1 MFTLENFLIF
11 LLGLIVG
18 KLMANL
24 LTFGKSLLM
33 VRKTELQCLK
43 MLASAAQD
51 IAFIKQMKERAI
63 EVAGADINEI
73 KMQNNLDEYS
83 VDVWK
88 KAAVNN
94 IVAEYPHVLR
104 GGVKYHDWEGAMA
117 RLVTLLNEQEKK
129 K

>member
-33 VRKTELQCLK
+33 VKTTELQCLK
-43 MLASAAQD
+43 MLATAAQD
-51 IAFIKQMKERAI
+51 IAFIKQMKQRAI

-83 VDVWK
+83 VDV
-88 KAAVNN
+88 
-94 IVAEYPHVLR
+94 
-104 GGVKYHDWEGAMA
+104 
-117 RLVTLLNEQEKK
+117 
-129 K
+129 